1 VVEGHPLVFKK
12 GLGILF
18 NKFYYSLN
26 SLRWFLMFPCAKD
39 AFDFNG
45 NSTIKLAKLVLER
58 KLSWVMTSCL
68 DLQHRSHSLNM
79 QKMAHISK

>member
-1 VVEGHPLVFKK
+1 
-12 GLGILF
+12 
-18 NKFYYSLN
+18 
-26 SLRWFLMFPCAKD
+26 MFPCAKD

-79 QKMAHISK
+79 QKMAHISKWKMCKKLKTLKHIHH